1 MTIRYINTQNQKK
14 KTKILTKQADQ
25 MFFFFFFFLSKK
37 NNLDFFF
44 LVREN
49 IQGRPNALLSKLG
62 RVPRFYSPE

>member
-14 KTKILTKQADQ
+14 TKILTKQADQ
-25 MFFFFFFFLSKK
+25 MLKK
-37 NNLDFFF
+37 KKKVRKTIWIFF

-49 IQGRPNALLSKLG
+49 IKGRPNALLSKLG